1 MPGRLPDLL
10 NSWSVKRLKEVG
22 ADVCKFLLY
31 YDVDEPVEINVQKQ
45 IVIERIGS
53 ECEAEGIPFF

>member
-1 MPGRLPDLL
+1 MVGEK
-10 NSWSVKRLKEVG
+10 VKKLVRMLVNFI
-22 ADVCKFLLY
+22 VP
-31 YDVDEPVEINVQKQ
+31 YDVDEPAEINVQKQ